1 VSLAEPISSNAGYLP
16 VGHYGANST
25 TPLRLTE
32 SRFDALTVTARRGAA
47 HQVRAA
53 AQTVYGFDLPL
64 PGRIVHRAPITA
76 LGLTP
81 IKWLILSAAD
91 GASTAARHGQ
101 LAAALQPSAIVVDT
115 GHGQVVFVV
124 SGAPARVALAKICRL
139 DLHPAV
145 FTPDHNAQTIM
156 AQIPVT
162 LWQIDLTPCFALA
175 VPLTFAQSFAM
186 TLLTIG
192 AEFGIDI
199 SPQSAS
205 SAADIAP

>member
-32 SRFDALTVTARRGAA
+32 SRFDALTVTARRG
-47 HQVRAA
+47 
-53 AQTVYGFDLPL
+53 DLPL